1 MTKSDDDTGFGFSI
15 LWTRPP
21 RVERVE
27 PGRAA
32 DKAGLRTGDRVV
44 FVDKHNV
51 VASPEAK
58 VLELIRAQGSE
69 LTLEVFR
76 RGQTTQQS
84 CQQNGTSTTYQPQ
97 SILREESKYKKE
109 EKTITTAAAA
119 SSCPPAPLP
128 QPPRSST
135 ACSAATAVSVDYSR
149 RSRLHLPQVTFSK
162 EVGNGVIV

>member
-1 MTKSDDDTGFGFSI
+1 M
-15 LWTRPP
+15 
-21 RVERVE
+21 ERVE

-69 LTLEVFR
+69 LTLELFR
-76 RGQTTQQS
+76 RGQSNQQS
-84 CQQNGTSTTYQPQ
+84 CQQNGNSTTYQPQ

-109 EKTITTAAAA
+109 EKLTTTAAPP
-119 SSCPPAPLP
+119 SCPPAPLP